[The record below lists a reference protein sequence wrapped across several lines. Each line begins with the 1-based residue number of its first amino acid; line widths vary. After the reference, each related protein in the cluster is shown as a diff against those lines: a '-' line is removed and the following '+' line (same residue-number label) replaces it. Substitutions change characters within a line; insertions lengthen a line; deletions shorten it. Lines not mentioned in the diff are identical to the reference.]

1 MVSKLWQLLMSRSD
15 WLPKMWPSHI
25 THIMKV
31 RVTYGL
37 PQETQNKQTN
47 KTYES
52 HFYKEGP
59 EKHFLPSFW
68 HMQGQ
73 IYFFKKSICI
83 IFRWVT
89 VISHMIQITTY
100 LCTCSFKHFIFAPTT
115 RGLKCFTQFQCK
127 TVQFGELMSWL
138 PFRKSHTACPQ
149 CCTTHWKKSFSGA
162 LKHCF
167 TRSH

>member
-1 MVSKLWQLLMSRSD
+1 MAAVDVQE
-15 WLPKMWPSHI
+15 WLTPKNVTIAHNTHYEGSSHI
-25 THIMKV
+25 WITP
-31 RVTYGL
+31 RN
-37 PQETQNKQTN
+37 PKQT
-47 KTYES
+47 KLMKAT
-52 HFYKEGP
+52 FTYKEGP
-59 EKHFLPSFW
+59 EKHVLPSFW

-73 IYFFKKSICI
+73 IYFFLKSICI
-83 IFRWVT
+83 ILRWVT

-162 LKHCF
+162 LKYCF

>member
-1 MVSKLWQLLMSRSD
+1 MVSKLWQLLMFRSD

-37 PQETQNKQTN
+37 PQETQNKQNLWKPLLRIKKVLKNMFFHLSGTCRG
-47 KTYES
+47 KYT
-52 HFYKEGP
+52 
-59 EKHFLPSFW
+59 FL
-68 HMQGQ
+68 
-73 IYFFKKSICI
+73 KKSICI
-83 IFRWVT
+83 ILRWVT
-89 VISHMIQITTY
+89 VISQMIQITTY

-162 LKHCF
+162 LKYCF